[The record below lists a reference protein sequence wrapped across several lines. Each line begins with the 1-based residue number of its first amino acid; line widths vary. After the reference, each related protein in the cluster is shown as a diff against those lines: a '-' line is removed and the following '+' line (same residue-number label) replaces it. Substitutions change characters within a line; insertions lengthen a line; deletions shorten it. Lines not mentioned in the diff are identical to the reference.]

1 MVALNII
8 QFSKH
13 RVVKNILALTVLQI
27 ANYIV
32 PLLAWPLLAKALGV
46 DKFGVIVIIFAIC
59 AMANILTDFGF
70 NLSATYTIAKN
81 TEDKHNIAQL
91 LGNILAIK
99 SLLAITACLLASFY
113 IYFEFLV
120 RNQSG
125 LNVWTLILVDFI
137 ILVQVC
143 NCIWF
148 FNGIEKMSYITKVN
162 IFSRVGYIILLFF
175 LLKINTNINTALF
188 CFLISQIWI
197 GYLFF
202 YYIYKEN
209 YFIKLPKI
217 SMLWREI
224 KFSFGFFVS
233 RVAVSVYT
241 VANALIL
248 GYFNNASI
256 VGLYSSAEKLYGA
269 GNAFTG
275 VISQALFPYLTKT
288 GNLKL
293 LFGIILALILPVSVF
308 FYVAGIFS
316 DTIIVLIFGEDFRA
330 AGELLRLF
338 FILLNITFFSVLLGY
353 PAFSAIKKV
362 HIANYTVMVGALWH
376 SLVLIILYCT
386 NQITAKN
393 LIYAIILT
401 ESLVLMLRFSLLVF
415 YRKSI
420 KSTEVF

>member
-1 MVALNII
+1 M
-8 QFSKH
+8 
-13 RVVKNILALTVLQI
+13 ALTVLQI